1 MEKSRCGH
9 DVKNQLLRHEYSSSC
24 LSLKLYIQTIRLSLS
39 FHCFKASYTDTRYPD
54 PDKYQDYFFREKA
67 ATYSKVF
74 KIVRI
79 QEFCFETPLHFG
91 PLLQGEDIN
100 QKKLNVMTTSC
111 SKPSRLGGVECL
123 RSSP

>member
-1 MEKSRCGH
+1 M
-9 DVKNQLLRHEYSSSC
+9 N
-24 LSLKLYIQTIRLSLS
+24 
-39 FHCFKASYTDTRYPD
+39 TRRPD

-100 QKKLNVMTTSC
+100 QKKLYVRTTSFSP
-111 SKPSRLGGVECL
+111 SKRGHQGCNA
-123 RSSP
+123 